1 MLHLTDMFAN
11 LPIILPNLFALRPNV
26 FVIMPY
32 LSVIVAILLEWY
44 GDMLI
49 RG

>member
-11 LPIILPNLFALRPNV
+11 LPIILPHLFALRPNV